1 MVNLGN
7 TDLNQRQGL
16 IFTDSVLKGV
26 MKCIF
31 SSLYC
36 VSENWLMKLEK
47 ETFNIKK
54 HKKGKSYFTAVAL
67 FLNCFRG

>member
-1 MVNLGN
+1 MGFLNVKSIFRTSIYLIMVNLGN

-26 MKCIF
+26 MKCTF
-31 SSLYC
+31 RSLYY

-47 ETFNIKK
+47 ETFN
-54 HKKGKSYFTAVAL
+54 KGQS
-67 FLNCFRG
+67 